1 MENLVKYLVTN
12 LVNKEDEVEVSSEL
26 DGDVTVIHVTVAEDE
41 VGKVIGKG
49 GKIAQSLRTI
59 LRSAGSKSGKKYVL
73 KIN

>member
-12 LVNKEDEVEVSSEL
+12 LVNKEDEVKVSSEL

-41 VGKVIGKG
+41 VGKVIGKS

>member
-1 MENLVKYLVTN
+1 MEKLVKYLVTN
-12 LVNKEDEVEVSSEL
+12 LVNKEDEVQVSSEV